1 MVWPHERP
9 VLGRRT
15 ANGTSKR
22 VTPGRGVWN
31 DRGSK
36 WGDHPQSLTA
46 RYLNSAVTMRTCQ
59 TIRVEGGRMIS
70 GVAVD
75 GLPNARED
83 LQRAAAGIID
93 AYEMRV
99 SAISSMMGR
108 AYDLVRSYQ
117 RDVEKVLPIVRD
129 DMAKGQDRPGSDFD
143 EIIGD
148 VVAAH
153 AGREQQVLRHLQA
166 FCAEEQEMIARLRE
180 IVAQEGAC
188 DVANLGKTQ
197 EDILTRERS
206 RERQVIDL
214 LRDYEIEEHELRA
227 ALRWLLSKGDKATV
241 AHLRRIADAMTARWA
256 AKERD
261 VFEVVEQL
269 EEARSHVRTRQGE
282 VIDASA

>member
-1 MVWPHERP
+1 
-9 VLGRRT
+9 
-15 ANGTSKR
+15 
-22 VTPGRGVWN
+22 
-31 DRGSK
+31 
-36 WGDHPQSLTA
+36 
-46 RYLNSAVTMRTCQ
+46 
-59 TIRVEGGRMIS
+59 MIS
-70 GVAVD
+70 GVEVD

-129 DMAKGQDRPGSDFD
+129 DMAKGQDRPGSHFD

-148 VVAAH
+148 VVATH

-180 IVAQEGAC
+180 IAGQEGAC
-188 DVANLGKTQ
+188 DVANLRKIH

-269 EEARSHVRTRQGE
+269 EEARSHVRTRHGE